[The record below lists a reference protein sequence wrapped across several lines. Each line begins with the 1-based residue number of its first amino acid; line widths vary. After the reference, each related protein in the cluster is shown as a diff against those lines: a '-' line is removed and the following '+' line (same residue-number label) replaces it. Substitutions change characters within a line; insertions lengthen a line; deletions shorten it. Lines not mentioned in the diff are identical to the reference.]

1 MNMNFTGNSAKLE
14 DSSTSCAKMKKA
26 GHMES
31 EVYILKNPDD
41 KWPRIAYCDGDPWR
55 ELLQKISTH
64 FQICSQLDLQ
74 QFEATICRS
83 TTKLY
88 LLSCDLQKF
97 QSTLFQSNIPYLNL
111 P

>member
-1 MNMNFTGNSAKLE
+1 M
-14 DSSTSCAKMKKA
+14 A
-26 GHMES
+26 G
-31 EVYILKNPDD
+31 KDPTNPL
-41 KWPRIAYCDGDPWR
+41 GDPWR

-83 TTKLY
+83 TTKLH